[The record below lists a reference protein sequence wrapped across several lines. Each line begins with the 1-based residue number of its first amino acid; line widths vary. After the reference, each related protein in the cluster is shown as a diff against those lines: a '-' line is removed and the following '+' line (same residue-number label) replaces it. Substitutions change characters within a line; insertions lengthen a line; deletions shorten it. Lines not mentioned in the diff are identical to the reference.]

1 MEVKMA
7 EAESLPEIVDER
19 DERFVLEA
27 DGAVAELDYE
37 VEGNRLILVHTQV
50 PEELG
55 GRGIAGR
62 LVAAGVQR
70 ARRDGLTIA
79 PWCPYARRWLR
90 DHADQTD
97 GITIDWSEP
106 PVPG

>member
-1 MEVKMA
+1 MA
-7 EAESLPEIVDER
+7 EAESLPEIVDEPG
-19 DERFVLEA
+19 ERFVLEA
-27 DGAVAELDYE
+27 DGAAAELDYE
-37 VEGNRLILVHTQV
+37 VEGDRLILIHTEV
-50 PEELG
+50 PQELG

-62 LVAAGVQR
+62 LVAAGVDR

-90 DHADQTD
+90 DHADQTE

-106 PVPG
+106 PARG

>member
-1 MEVKMA
+1 MPDA
-7 EAESLPEIVDER
+7 EPLPEIVDQTEA
-19 DERFVLEA
+19 ERFVLEA

-37 VEGNRLILVHTQV
+37 LEGDRLILVHTGV

-62 LVAAGVQR
+62 LVSAGVAR
-70 ARRDGLTIA
+70 ARRDHLIIA
-79 PWCPYARRWLR
+79 PWCPYARRWLTQ
-90 DHADQTD
+90 HPDQVE

-106 PVPG
+106 PARA